1 MYNDEEMERQLEE
14 IINEIFTTSEFRDL
28 IDLIIND
35 AYDFQE
41 IVPPQGEPL
50 HVTPT
55 FDSFLYPVCDSK
67 EECSICL
74 VDFETN
80 DSVTLLKCNHCFH
93 IKCIEEWSTI
103 KAECPNCREKI

>member
-28 IDLIIND
+28 IDIIIND
-35 AYDFQE
+35 AYEFHDATPHSQL
-41 IVPPQGEPL
+41 PEPL

-55 FDSFLYPVCDSK
+55 FDSFLYPVCDIK

-74 VDFETN
+74 VDFETD
-80 DSVTLLKCNHCFH
+80 DSVTLLKCKHFFH
-93 IKCIEEWSTI
+93 IKCI
-103 KAECPNCREKI
+103 